1 MCNRKKKYYFINI
14 YLLIGVLK
22 WPKNISTHLPLLN
35 TTGSINIYEY
45 ANLYT
50 PTCWVFWEGHFC
62 NSYLLK
68 YSIAFIFFSPHNIVI
83 VPFSEVL
90 VSTGLSGC
98 SIVLVEERSRSAR
111 EPEERPDMNRWV
123 RIGWNESWGGREVKS
138 RGRGAQWSGRGNR
151 RRRDLD
157 PVAWQMSS
165 GARVPFNGLGHSR
178 AA

>member
-1 MCNRKKKYYFINI
+1 MNLFSNFFPHNFFFFSQNIEIIFPLTHIVTFIYIVIYIMEKESLTFMCNRKKISYFIHI

-123 RIGWNESWGGREVKS
+123 RIG
-138 RGRGAQWSGRGNR
+138 
-151 RRRDLD
+151 
-157 PVAWQMSS
+157 
-165 GARVPFNGLGHSR
+165 
-178 AA
+178 